1 MQPIKYSETNSG
13 ISSIYLQKNT
23 QKCFYYKNT
32 YIFAYR
38 TVGILLTMKDTKDL
52 ILKTAY
58 NMFLYNNYEA
68 VTINSIIKAA
78 GLTKGSLYHYYL
90 SKEELFK
97 EVVDK
102 YMMENTDTSVAFL
115 TLKEFI
121 QYTIDMNKGKLTKL
135 FINKPN
141 SQLDI
146 PLHYLTITIAALR
159 YYPNFVKKGAE
170 FYQNQVDQWEKSLS
184 HAIKNGEIRDDIDT
198 EATISL
204 FLNIGSGIG
213 RIMIKGASLSV
224 ALDIIERQYWE
235 LYKHIKK

>member
-1 MQPIKYSETNSG
+1 M
-13 ISSIYLQKNT
+13 
-23 QKCFYYKNT
+23 C
-32 YIFAYR
+32 IFAYR

-78 GLTKGSLYHYYL
+78 GLTKGALYHYYI

-102 YMMENTDTSVAFL
+102 YMMENTDTSAAFL

-146 PLHYLTITIAALR
+146 PLHYLTITIAAMR

-170 FYQNQVDQWEKSLS
+170 FYQNQVGQWEKSLS
-184 HAIKNGEIRDDIDT
+184 QAIKNGEIRDDIDT

-213 RIMIKGASLSV
+213 RNMIKGASLSV